1 MPADAMNA
9 PLLAI
14 VGPTATG
21 KSDLA
26 VHLAQVFQG
35 EIVNADSRH
44 FYRFMDIGTAKPS
57 QAQRAAIPH
66 HLIDIIDPDAEFSL
80 ALYLRKAEDA
90 IQGIRSR
97 GKLPILVGG
106 SGQYVWALLEGWKVP
121 QARPDPELRD
131 RLRRRAA
138 EEGVEHLYQELTQ
151 VDPEGAGAIDPRNI
165 RRVVRALEVYY
176 TLGTPF
182 SRSGG
187 KRTDGGLRHCLI
199 LGLTM
204 ERKALYLRID
214 ARVDS
219 MVQEGWVEEVRRL
232 LSMGCGPHLPSMS
245 GIGYQEIVQYLE
257 GNLTLAE
264 ALQRS
269 KYRTHKFARRQ
280 YAWFSLKDQRIRW
293 LQAGPDAHQEAEALV
308 SQFLRD

>member
-1 MPADAMNA
+1 MPVAAKKA
-9 PLLAI
+9 ALLAI
-14 VGPTATG
+14 VGPTAAG

-26 VHLAQVFQG
+26 VHLAEVFQG

-57 QAQRAAIPH
+57 PVQRAAIPH

-90 IQGIRSR
+90 IRGIESQS
-97 GKLPILVGG
+97 KLPILVGG

-121 QARPDPELRD
+121 QVRPDPELRS
-131 RLRRRAA
+131 RLLRRAA
-138 EEGVEHLYQELTQ
+138 EDGVERLYQELTQ
-151 VDPEGAGAIDPRNI
+151 VDPEGAGALDPRNV

-182 SRSGG
+182 SRSRG
-187 KRTDGGLRHCLI
+187 KNTDGGPRHCLI

-219 MVQEGWVEEVRRL
+219 MVQEGWVEEVQRL
-232 LSMGCGPHLPSMS
+232 LSMGYGPQLPSMS

-257 GNLTLAE
+257 GSLALDE

-280 YAWFSLKDQRIRW
+280 YAWFSLKDPRIRW
-293 LQAGPDAHQEAEALV
+293 LQAGPDVHQEADALV